1 MSQEIESTPT
11 TFELRCNS
19 TGQID
24 NVAEVACN
32 PIKCGFKFP
41 DYMQSHVHY
50 TNFTEYYFGYGN
62 KKTFQCEEGYST
74 YREDFYTAGNHTI
87 DNTVVAECLI
97 DGTTNYTRLDGTSNS
112 VLNCFPVKCAEPVI
126 DKAVWFETLDSG
138 KTSEYKRGVQK
149 SKLIF

>member
-97 DGTTNYTRLDGTSNS
+97 DGTTNYTRLDGTRGS
-112 VLNCFPVKCAEPVI
+112 VGAGMLGYEYQQDPSKNPSEIPAPQQNPSTI
-126 DKAVWFETLDSG
+126 PASSDIFET
-138 KTSEYKRGVQK
+138 
-149 SKLIF
+149 

>member
-24 NVAEVACN
+24 NVAEVECN

-74 YREDFYTAGNHTI
+74 YREDFYTAQ
-87 DNTVVAECLI
+87 
-97 DGTTNYTRLDGTSNS
+97 Y
-112 VLNCFPVKCAEPVI
+112 
-126 DKAVWFETLDSG
+126 G
-138 KTSEYKRGVQK
+138 KTKKSGQK
-149 SKLIF
+149 LKKKFLGFLRSKPSKPKMTFFSVFDLKNPRIFFF